1 MPFEIVFSMCSF
13 LIYWAGLQ
21 QGDGVKELRSGAAMV
36 RSSTMSMMKMC
47 EAARRPI
54 EGE

>member
-1 MPFEIVFSMCSF
+1 MVSF
-13 LIYWAGLQ
+13 LLYWAGLQ
-21 QGDGVKELRSGAAMV
+21 QEEGLKELRSGAEMV
-36 RSSTMSMMKMC
+36 RSSTMRLMKMC